1 MYVEAG
7 GKFHACRILLTFI
20 RIMLRKEIRRNRA
33 EPANK
38 RADNQIDHIAIV
50 PKQKQ
55 RCRQN
60 REQRKRKQIFEF

>member
-7 GKFHACRILLTFI
+7 GKFHACRILLAFI

-33 EPANK
+33 EPADE

-50 PKQKQ
+50 PEQKQ

-60 REQRKRKQIFEF
+60 REQRKRKYIFEF